1 MKKGIFTN
9 RWKRVDSQVSLIVAV
24 IVILSFFF
32 VYQFSYYITYD
43 DMIYTLSERSN
54 SIYNYVEK
62 ELDTITFHT
71 LSDADDMEET
81 AYINMHQ
88 SLSNVRE
95 ATGVRYLY
103 TAKKT
108 EDGSY
113 IYLVDGL
120 PLDSDDFRKPGDLI
134 EPEVIPELQQALQ
147 DQIVLPDDIK
157 STTWGEIFV
166 SYYPI
171 HENGEVVGVLGMEFP
186 ADHQFNAFKSIRI
199 GTPIIAFITVIS
211 AALIAVKLFKRISNP
226 TFQDLSNTDFLTGLK
241 NRNAFEI
248 DMKNIIQRGKF
259 EGMGM
264 IVADLDH
271 LKQINDEYGHQKGDE
286 YIKETAMI
294 LSACVDSKYP
304 IYRIG
309 GDEFN
314 IILTKVD
321 EEKIKEICDEI
332 AKHSAQVSKEKNM
345 MIEISVGYALYDQ
358 TKDQTIEHTYH
369 RGDALM
375 YEQKR
380 KTKNRSE

>member
-1 MKKGIFTN
+1 MKKGIFTS

-43 DMIYTLSERSN
+43 DMLYTLSERSN
-54 SIYNYVEK
+54 SIYHYVEK

-71 LSDADDMEET
+71 LSDADDMEEST
-81 AYINMHQ
+81 YINMHQ
-88 SLSNVRE
+88 SLSDVRE

-186 ADHQFNAFKSIRI
+186 ADHQFNAFQSIRI
-199 GTPIIAFITVIS
+199 GTPIIAFITVII

-248 DMKNIIQRGKF
+248 DMKNIIQRGRF

-264 IVADLDH
+264 IVADLDN
-271 LKQINDEYGHQKGDE
+271 LKLINDEQGHQKGDE
-286 YIKETAMI
+286 YIKEAAMI

-332 AKHSAQVSKEKNM
+332 AKHSTQVSKEKNM
-345 MIEISVGYALYDQ
+345 MIKISVGYALYDQ

-380 KTKNRSE
+380 KAKNRSE